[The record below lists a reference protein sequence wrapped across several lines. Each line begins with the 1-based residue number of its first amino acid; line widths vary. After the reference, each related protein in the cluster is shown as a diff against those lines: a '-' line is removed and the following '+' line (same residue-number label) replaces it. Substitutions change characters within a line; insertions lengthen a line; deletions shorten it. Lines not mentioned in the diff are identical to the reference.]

1 MRYRTDIDGLRA
13 VAVLPVVAFHA
24 QIPQVPGGFIG
35 VDVFFVISGYLI
47 SSIILSEVES
57 GRFSLASFYERR
69 IRRIF
74 PALIAMLLVSSA
86 LACIY
91 LLPTELEAFAK
102 SLAAA
107 MFSASNFYFW
117 SGSGYF
123 DVAAEQ
129 QPLLH
134 TWSLAVEEQFYL
146 LFPLLLMSIRRVF
159 PGRLRS
165 TIIAIAVASFVLSE
179 IDVRTAPARAFYFPH
194 ARAWEL
200 LLGTVLAMNVIPTIN
215 ARWANNLISAGG
227 LGLIAFAVLTFEPGT
242 PFPGAYALIPCLGA
256 AMIIHAGR
264 DTETVTSRLLSW
276 KPLVFIGLISYS
288 LYLWHWPLIYFQNN
302 FSILFAGLPGPL
314 GKALLVLAS
323 ILIAAMSWWFIER
336 PFRAGPLRPSKR
348 LLFVMSGAATAAIC
362 GIAVGVL
369 SSQGMGWRFSTDE
382 LQAASYLKYD
392 PSPAFR
398 KGDCFATSD
407 AGDDPSFAELKNDP
421 CLRRVEGRRNFL
433 LFGDSYAADLWFG
446 LSHAMRDI
454 NWLQATGAGCKP
466 LFDAAAL
473 DLHSSE
479 RCARLRQLIFAEYL
493 VKNPVDAVL
502 VGGSWTSSDIPK
514 LARTLDW
521 ANAAGIP
528 VVLLGPKIQYDAPLP
543 RLLVAALGQRDVR
556 LPDRHRV
563 GSFRDL
569 DNAIAGLA
577 RAKGVIY
584 VSYFDLL
591 CENDAC
597 QYADA
602 NGRPLAFDRAHFT
615 KWGSVVFAEKVR
627 SIALPGLVRPVGA
640 VALRAPGYE
649 SR

>member
-13 VAVLPVVAFHA
+13 IAVLPVVAFHA
-24 QIPQVPGGFIG
+24 QIPQVSGGFTG

-47 SSIILSEVES
+47 SSIILSEVEA

-86 LACIY
+86 LACMF
-91 LLPTELEAFAK
+91 LLPAELEEYANT
-102 SLAAA
+102 LVAA

-146 LFPLLLMSIRRVF
+146 LFPLLLMAIRRVF
-159 PGRLRS
+159 PDRLRAA
-165 TIIAIAVASFVLSE
+165 IIALTVASFVLSVIE
-179 IDVRTAPARAFYFPH
+179 VLVAPLRAFYFPH
-194 ARAWEL
+194 TRAWEL
-200 LLGTVLAMNVIPTIN
+200 LLGTLLAMNILPAVN

-227 LGLIAFAVLTFEPGT
+227 LALIMLAVLTFQPST
-242 PFPGAYALIPCLGA
+242 PFPGAHALIPCLGA

-264 DTETVTSRLLSW
+264 GAETLTSRLLSW

-302 FSILFAGLPGPL
+302 FSLLFSGLPGPAS
-314 GKALLVLAS
+314 KALLVLGS
-323 ILIAAMSWWFIER
+323 IVLAAMSWWFIER

-348 LLFVMSGAATAAIC
+348 VLLVMSGAATAAIC
-362 GIAVGVL
+362 GIAIGLL
-369 SSQGMGWRFSTDE
+369 SSQGLPWRFSTDE
-382 LQAASYLKYD
+382 LQAASYLEYD
-392 PSPAFR
+392 PSTDFR
-398 KGDCFATSD
+398 KGECFATND
-407 AGDDPSFAELKNDP
+407 VGDDPSFAELKDDP
-421 CLRRVEGRRNFL
+421 CLRRVEGQRNFL

-446 LSHAMRDI
+446 LSHAMRDV

-466 LFDAAAL
+466 LFDAVAIQL
-473 DLHSSE
+473 RSSE
-479 RCARLRQLIFAEYL
+479 RCARLRQRIFAEYL
-493 VKNPVDAVL
+493 VKNPVDAV
-502 VGGSWTSSDIPK
+502 VIGGSWTSSDIPK
-514 LARTLDW
+514 LAVTLDW
-521 ANAAGIP
+521 AGAAGIP

-543 RLLVAALGQRDVR
+543 RLLVAALGQDDVR
-556 LPDRHRV
+556 LPDRHRL

-577 RAKGVIY
+577 RSKGVTY

-591 CENDAC
+591 CKSDAC

-615 KWGSVVFAEKVR
+615 KWGSIVFAEKLR
-627 SIALPGLVRPVGA
+627 SITLFDTLPDRRTA
-640 VALRAPGYE
+640 RYE
-649 SR
+649 